1 MNREHALSVGGVMAE
16 KKMTLG
22 VLGQKVGMTRIF
34 DDSGISQPVTVIHV
48 QPNRI
53 TARKTAETD
62 GYESVQITTG
72 TKKTSALSKAEIG
85 HFAKAGVEAGRGLW
99 EFRLE
104 GVEFDEEAMVVGGQV
119 GVDMFE
125 AGQKVDVTGTSIG
138 KGFAGGVKRHN
149 FQMQDATHGNSL
161 SHRAPGSIGQNQ
173 TPGRVFKGKR
183 MAGHMGARKRTMQN
197 LTVVRIDQD
206 KEVILI
212 KGAVPGPEGG
222 DVIIKPAVKTKKSK
236 G

>member
-1 MNREHALSVGGVMAE
+1 
-16 KKMTLG
+16 MTLG
-22 VLGQKVGMTRIF
+22 VLGQKLGMTRIF
-34 DDSGISQPVTVIHV
+34 DDAGISQPVTVIHV

-53 TARKTAETD
+53 TARKTVESD

-72 TKKTSALSKAEIG
+72 TRKTRHLSKAQIG
-85 HFAKAGVEAGRGLW
+85 QFAKAGVEAGRVMR
-99 EFRLE
+99 EFRLD
-104 GVEFDEEAMVVGGQV
+104 GVEFNEEDMAVGGEV
-119 GVDMFE
+119 GLSLFE

-149 FQMQDATHGNSL
+149 FQMQDATHGNSI

-173 TPGRVFKGKR
+173 TPGRV
-183 MAGHMGARKRTMQN
+183 
-197 LTVVRIDQD
+197 

-222 DVIIKPAVKTKKSK
+222 DVVIKPAVKTKVKAK
-236 G
+236 

>member
-1 MNREHALSVGGVMAE
+1 
-16 KKMTLG
+16 MTLG
-22 VLGQKVGMTRIF
+22 VLGQKLGMTRIF
-34 DDSGISQPVTVIHV
+34 DDAGISQPVTVIHV

-53 TARKTAETD
+53 TARKTAEVD

-72 TKKTSALSKAEIG
+72 SKKTSALSKAQIG
-85 HFAKAGVEAGRGLW
+85 HFAKAGVEAGRKLT

-104 GVEFDEEAMVVGGQV
+104 GVEFDEEAMVVGGVV
-119 GVDMFE
+119 GINLFE

-149 FQMQDATHGNSL
+149 FQMQDATHGNSV

-183 MAGHMGARKRTMQN
+183 MAGHMGARRRTMQN
-197 LTVVRIDQD
+197 LTVVRIDEE
-206 KEVILI
+206 KEVILV

-222 DVIIKPAVKTKKSK
+222 DVIIKPAVKINRKS
-236 G
+236 